1 MGSRASKSEKEYDT
15 PVLEEIVAN
24 TDVKPPETE
33 RVYVYLGPSLRG
45 IVNNGRIFKGTKEN
59 ILLEIKANAEA
70 AGMIKKFA
78 KISRLL
84 VADTEVAHAK
94 EQLAKGGNG
103 ISRAYAAIL
112 GNEEEEG

>member
-1 MGSRASKSEKEYDT
+1 MGSRASKSEKEYET

-24 TDVKPPETE
+24 ADMKSPETE

-59 ILLEIKANAEA
+59 ILSEIKANAEA
-70 AGMIKKFA
+70 AGMMKKFA

-112 GNEEEEG
+112 GNDEEEV